1 MSIYTHLMKGHF
13 DEELKWSFRGDIAI
27 QLVNQA
33 GGHGHFK
40 KSIVYNDKTPDDAAG
55 RVTEKERACR
65 WGHHQ
70 FLPLTDLEYN
80 TDNNTQ
86 YLKDG
91 IIIVRL
97 VRVKINQ

>member
-13 DEELKWSFRGDIAI
+13 DEELKWPFRGDITI

-33 GGHGHFK
+33 GGHGHFE

-55 RVTEKERACR
+55 RVTESL
-65 WGHHQ
+65 WMDHQ

-80 TDNNTQ
+80 ADNNTQ

-97 VRVKINQ
+97 VRVKINH